1 MNMLEEITHRIEGL
15 TAVDRV
21 ASRVADA
28 VANIAHRPVA
38 AEALA
43 GTPLGHPLHPLLTD
57 LPIGSWTSAFFL
69 DLIGGRAARP
79 ASQTLI
85 GIGVLTAVPT
95 ALTGLAD
102 WSDTVG
108 GTRRIGAV
116 HATVNSVALGLYAL
130 SWARRRRG
138 HHLNGVMLSMLGAS
152 VATFGAY
159 LGGHLVYRTGTG
171 VDVNAPRSDPEDWT
185 SAATA
190 QPRAEGQAEYL
201 VADGTEVLASRDD
214 GRWTGIGARCSHR
227 GGPLQD
233 GTIEDGCVTCP
244 WHGSRF
250 RLDDGAV
257 VAGPATAPQP
267 RYAVREDDGTFQVR
281 PLEAGAG

>member
-1 MNMLEEITHRIEGL
+1 MEMLEEITRRIEGL
-15 TAVDRV
+15 SDLDPV

-28 VANIAHRPVA
+28 VAKVAHRPVV
-38 AEALA
+38 AETLA

-69 DLIGGRAARP
+69 DLIGGRASRR
-79 ASQTLI
+79 ASQTLV
-85 GIGVLTAVPT
+85 GIGVVTALPT

-116 HATVNSVALGLYAL
+116 HAVVNSTALGLYAL
-130 SWARRRRG
+130 SWRSRRRG
-138 HHLNGVMLSMLGAS
+138 HHVNGVALGLLGAT

-171 VDVNAPRSDPEDWT
+171 VDVNAPRSDPDDWT
-185 SAATA
+185 SAASA
-190 QPRAEGQAEYL
+190 EPRANGQAQYL
-201 VADGTEVLASRDD
+201 VADDAEVLASRDD
-214 GRWTGIGARCSHR
+214 GGWSGIGARCSHR

-244 WHGSRF
+244 WHDSRF

-267 RYAVREDDGTFQVR
+267 RYAVREDDRGFQVR
-281 PLEAGAG
+281 SRAGAG